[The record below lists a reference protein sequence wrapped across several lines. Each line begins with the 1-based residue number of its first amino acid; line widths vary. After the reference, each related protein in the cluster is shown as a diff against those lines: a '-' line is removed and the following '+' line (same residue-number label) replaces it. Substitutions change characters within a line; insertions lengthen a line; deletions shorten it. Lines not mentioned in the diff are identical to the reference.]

1 MVAKSF
7 ANTVGALEK
16 LGRVVFWERVEAIC
30 TITPALTL
38 QEATQQNE
46 CLGSM
51 YIVTMMTAYSTLL
64 SVKLTS
70 GGHLLKYYSYNVW
83 AVVKERLAFMPQ

>member
-1 MVAKSF
+1 
-7 ANTVGALEK
+7 
-16 LGRVVFWERVEAIC
+16 
-30 TITPALTL
+30 
-38 QEATQQNE
+38 
-46 CLGSM
+46 
-51 YIVTMMTAYSTLL
+51 MTAYSTLL